1 MTGLAGRAGARGA
14 RDAAALL
21 RAARAAA
28 AEQPP
33 ALARAASTAAREL
46 PGAPPRDPQSAV
58 PRAYAAHGSLDPA
71 RHAAPHRG
79 FSAQAAPAAP
89 VNPFAIVSDELEAV
103 SERMRAAVVS
113 EARRMLP
120 CAALHRALTPR
131 LRAFAF
137 RRRCP
142 RLRRRRST
150 FSKKGR
156 WGSGC
161 GPPCSC
167 WSLPR
172 SLATARR
179 APLWPPS
186 TTPRRE
192 TRPRVRA
199 PLREAAGGKHAPA
212 VPRHRGATERFLPA
226 PAGTRRRQQ
235 RLAEVAEL
243 IHVASLLHDDV
254 IDSAATR
261 CGCRKRVWRRPG
273 LSPCAP

>member
-21 RAARAAA
+21 RAARAATAAA

-46 PGAPPRDPQSAV
+46 PGALLRDPQSAP
-58 PRAYAAHGSLDPA
+58 PRAFAAHGALDPA
-71 RHAAPHRG
+71 RFAAPHRG

-120 CAALHRALTPR
+120 APPPRRTLTPR
-131 LRAFAF
+131 ARAFAF

-167 WSLPR
+167 WSPLR

-179 APLWPPS
+179 APLWLPS

-192 TRPRVRA
+192 TRQRVRP
-199 PLREAAGGKHAPA
+199 PLREAVGGKRAPACLCAAVPLSALFPCLQARAGGSSAW
-212 VPRHRGATERFLPA
+212 PRWRSSST
-226 PAGTRRRQQ
+226 
-235 RLAEVAEL
+235 
-243 IHVASLLHDDV
+243 
-254 IDSAATR
+254 
-261 CGCRKRVWRRPG
+261 WRR
-273 LSPCAP
+273 CCTTT

>member
-58 PRAYAAHGSLDPA
+58 PRAYSAHGSLDPA
-71 RHAAPHRG
+71 RHATPHRG

-120 CAALHRALTPR
+120 APPPRRTLTPR
-131 LRAFAF
+131 ARAFAF

-212 VPRHRGATERFLPA
+212 CLATAVPL
-226 PAGTRRRQQ
+226 
-235 RLAEVAEL
+235 
-243 IHVASLLHDDV
+243 
-254 IDSAATR
+254 SAALPRLQARAGGSSAWPRSRSSST
-261 CGCRKRVWRRPG
+261 WRRY
-273 LSPCAP
+273 CTTT